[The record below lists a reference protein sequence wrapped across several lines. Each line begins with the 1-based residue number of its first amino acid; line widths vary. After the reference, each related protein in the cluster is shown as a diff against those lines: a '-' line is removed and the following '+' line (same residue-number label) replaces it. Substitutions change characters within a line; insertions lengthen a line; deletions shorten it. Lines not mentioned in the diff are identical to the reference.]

1 MSRRQLAG
9 IARAKGSI
17 APPDPIQIMM
27 KTMNS
32 GVAEQGTGRINS
44 TIRSRIKGTAL
55 AVLLSG
61 VAFVATGCYDD
72 PYYGHHRGVRT
83 GYYASYGTPA
93 PYYGYDPYSYGYGP
107 GIAVGVSSYRSYP
120 RYTRNRYYGRG
131 DYRYRSGYQ
140 RYSGRRYDGRRYD
153 GRRYDGRRYDRRN
166 WDRRRSDDRD
176 RTSRRRSTSER
187 TRVIRRSVAPDQ
199 EEGAPV
205 ARQPE

>member
-1 MSRRQLAG
+1 MSRQQVAG
-9 IARAKGSI
+9 IPQAKGSN

-32 GVAEQGTGRINS
+32 GVAERGDGRIGL
-44 TIRSRIKGTAL
+44 TIRSRIKGMAL

-83 GYYASYGTPA
+83 GYHASYGTPA

-120 RYTRNRYYGRG
+120 RYARSPYYGRG
-131 DYRYRSGYQ
+131 DYRYRSGY
-140 RYSGRRYDGRRYD
+140 RRYDGRRYD

-176 RTSRRRSTSER
+176 RTRRRSTSER
-187 TRVIRRSVAPDQ
+187 NRVIRRSVAPEQ

-205 ARQPE
+205 ETQPE

>member
-1 MSRRQLAG
+1 
-9 IARAKGSI
+9 
-17 APPDPIQIMM
+17 MM

-32 GVAEQGTGRINS
+32 GVAERGEGMIGS

-83 GYYASYGTPA
+83 GYYASYGAPA
-93 PYYGYDPYSYGYGP
+93 PYYGYDPYAYGYGP

-120 RYTRNRYYGRG
+120 RYTRSRYYGRSH
-131 DYRYRSGYQ
+131 YRSGY
-140 RYSGRRYDGRRYD
+140 RRYDGRRYD

-166 WDRRRSDDRD
+166 WDRRRSGDRD
-176 RTSRRRSTSER
+176 RTTRRRSTSER
-187 TRVIRRSVAPDQ
+187 PRVIRRSTAPAQ
-199 EEGAPV
+199 QEGAPV
-205 ARQPE
+205 ETQPE